1 MCVCVWSLCL
11 VQIAI
16 VVVFI
21 GHNHHDHII
30 IIIMTMMI
38 MMIKSTIGHKWQS
51 YMKLWPQ
58 WWFSDSVI
66 IIIAVFF
73 VMGGDDDDDDDDQW
87 SLLYNTSSIDI
98 IYNIIIDFFRSISI
112 DCSFVFFLSNQSIHD
127 DYIYT
132 PYIVLFQISIV
143 IIKVNIF
150 LFCLVASSFHSFI
163 HSMKKIHKNKT
174 KLNFIITMLNVQTD
188 KIFISFVHSL
198 RIWKKTKKIV
208 MDKNDGHWKTKLLSR
223 SNWCIGLAK
232 PMLLLLLLLLL
243 LVVGS

>member
-1 MCVCVWSLCL
+1 MCVWSLCL

-21 GHNHHDHII
+21 GHNHHDHI

-73 VMGGDDDDDDDDQW
+73 VMGGDDDDQW

-98 IYNIIIDFFRSISI
+98 IYNIIIDFFSI
-112 DCSFVFFLSNQSIHD
+112 DLHRLFICFFSIESID
-127 DYIYT
+127 SWWLYIY
-132 PYIVLFQISIV
+132 SIYFPFSDF
-143 IIKVNIF
+143 N
-150 LFCLVASSFHSFI
+150 CN
-163 HSMKKIHKNKT
+163 HK
-174 KLNFIITMLNVQTD
+174 
-188 KIFISFVHSL
+188 S
-198 RIWKKTKKIV
+198 
-208 MDKNDGHWKTKLLSR
+208 
-223 SNWCIGLAK
+223 
-232 PMLLLLLLLLL
+232 
-243 LVVGS
+243 

>member
-1 MCVCVWSLCL
+1 MPRQKSYHLDDDDDDGYQAIYSIWSDNRLVNLAFFVCVWSLCL

-73 VMGGDDDDDDDDQW
+73 VMGGDDDDQW

-98 IYNIIIDFFRSISI
+98 IYNIIIDFFSI
-112 DCSFVFFLSNQSIHD
+112 DLHRLFICFFSIESID
-127 DYIYT
+127 SWWLYIY
-132 PYIVLFQISIV
+132 SIYFPFSDF
-143 IIKVNIF
+143 N
-150 LFCLVASSFHSFI
+150 CN
-163 HSMKKIHKNKT
+163 HK
-174 KLNFIITMLNVQTD
+174 
-188 KIFISFVHSL
+188 S
-198 RIWKKTKKIV
+198 
-208 MDKNDGHWKTKLLSR
+208 
-223 SNWCIGLAK
+223 
-232 PMLLLLLLLLL
+232 
-243 LVVGS
+243 